1 VHPKEVC
8 RVAWVWFN
16 KLMLTR
22 EMHASVIQTANDR
35 GNKNTSNDVEF
46 PSCRSRT
53 HCAPSL
59 EGRLGGTACRHVLEV
74 EYEYGVVPR
83 FLRAD
88 SDAVS
93 PTYVV
98 VDDMRRVQIHDKSRA
113 RC

>member
-1 VHPKEVC
+1 MHPEEVC
-8 RVAWVWFN
+8 RVAWVWVN
-16 KLMLTR
+16 KLMPTR

-35 GNKNTSNDVEF
+35 GNKNSSNDVYF
-46 PSCRSRT
+46 PSALS
-53 HCAPSL
+53 P
-59 EGRLGGTACRHVLEV
+59 EGRPGGTACRHVLEV

-93 PTYVV
+93 LTYVV
-98 VDDMRRVQIHDKSRA
+98 VDDTRRVRTRDKSRA